1 MQLFNLCA
9 KKVLKLSED
18 SLTHTLI
25 LSSTLVYKLPD
36 KRLRWEGLSTDI
48 ARFPK
53 EKFENRHRG
62 FEESIA
68 LL

>member
-1 MQLFNLCA
+1 MG
-9 KKVLKLSED
+9 
-18 SLTHTLI
+18 
-25 LSSTLVYKLPD
+25 
-36 KRLRWEGLSTDI
+36 LRKSWGHRREGLSTDI